1 MTRHLL
7 ITGGAGFIAGNLTHH
22 WCAAHPDDRVVVLD
36 ALTYAGNRA
45 TIEPL
50 IAAGRI
56 RFVQGDIGD
65 RPLVERLL
73 QEEGITHVAHLA
85 AESHV
90 DRSISGPGAFLA
102 TNVTGTFTLLE
113 AFRAHWQQAGRPD
126 HWRFLHV
133 STDEVFGSL
142 EPDDPPF
149 CETTAYDPRSP
160 YSASK
165 AASDHLA
172 RAWQHTYGL
181 PVLVS
186 NCSNNYGPYH
196 FPEKLIPL
204 TLINILLGRPIP
216 VYGDGRNVR
225 DWLYVEDHCR
235 ALERILL
242 AGQPGS
248 TYCIGGRN
256 EVANIDLVQLLCRLT
271 DELAPQHGVSLP
283 VSPSQQLIS
292 FVADRPGHDRRYA
305 IDARRIEAE
314 LGWCPQVSVE
324 EGLRRTVQWYLTHR
338 SWWQP
343 LLSAEYS
350 GYLQRQYGQALSA

>member
-1 MTRHLL
+1 MNRHVL

-22 WCAAHPDDRVVVLD
+22 WCAAHPQDRVVVLD

-50 IAAGRI
+50 IEADRI
-56 RFVQGDIGD
+56 RFVQGDICD
-65 RPLVERLL
+65 RPLVERVLA
-73 QEEGITHVAHLA
+73 EEGITHVAHLA

-90 DRSISGPGAFLA
+90 DRSITGPGAFLA

-113 AFRAHWQQAGRPD
+113 AFRAHWMRAGQPQA
-126 HWRFLHV
+126 WRFLHV

-142 EPDDPPF
+142 EPTDPPF

-196 FPEKLIPL
+196 YPEKLIPL
-204 TLINILLGRPIP
+204 ALVNGLRGQPIP

-235 ALERILL
+235 ALELILTQ
-242 AGQPGS
+242 AEPGS

-256 EVANIDLVQLLCRLT
+256 EVANIDLVTLLCDLL
-271 DELAPQHGVSLP
+271 DELAPLHGVTLP
-283 VSPSQQLIS
+283 VSPSRELITY
-292 FVADRPGHDRRYA
+292 VNDRPGHDRRYA
-305 IDARRIEAE
+305 IDAGRIEAD
-314 LGWCPQVSVE
+314 LGWRPQVTVQ
-324 EGLRRTVQWYLTHR
+324 EGLRRTVAWYLTHQA
-338 SWWQP
+338 WWEP
-343 LLSAEYS
+343 LLPKVV
-350 GYLQRQYGQALSA
+350 RQPTGQ

>member
-1 MTRHLL
+1 MSRAVL

-22 WCAAHPDDRVVVLD
+22 WCTAHPEDRVVVLD
-36 ALTYAGNRA
+36 ALTYAGNLA
-45 TIEPL
+45 TIQPL
-50 IAAGRI
+50 IDAGRI
-56 RFVQGDIGD
+56 RFVQGDITD
-65 RPLVERLL
+65 RALVDGLL
-73 QEEGITHVAHLA
+73 AEDGITHVAHLA

-90 DRSISGPGAFLA
+90 DRSIRGPGAFLS

-113 AFRAHWQQAGRPD
+113 AFRAHWMAAGQPAQ
-126 HWRFLHV
+126 WRLLHV

-142 EPDDPPF
+142 EAEDPPF

-196 FPEKLIPL
+196 YPEKLIPL
-204 TLINILLGRPIP
+204 TLVNILQGKPIP

-235 ALERILL
+235 ALDVILNK
-242 AGQPGS
+242 GEPGS

-256 EVANIDLVQLLCRLT
+256 EVANIDLVSMVCELM
-271 DELAPQHGVSLP
+271 DELAPLHGVRLP
-283 VSPSQQLIS
+283 VSPSRELIS
-292 FVADRPGHDRRYA
+292 YVTDRPGHDRRYA
-305 IDARRIEAE
+305 IDARKIAAE
-314 LGWCPQVSVE
+314 LGWTPQVSVQ
-324 EGLRRTVQWYLTHR
+324 EGLRRTVEWYLTHQA
-338 SWWQP
+338 WWEP
-343 LLSAEYS
+343 LLQKAGLS
-350 GYLQRQYGQALSA
+350 GTGA

>member
-1 MTRHLL
+1 MTRHVL

-22 WCAAHPDDRVVVLD
+22 WCAAHPEDRVVVLD

-45 TIEPL
+45 TIQPL
-50 IAAGRI
+50 IEAGRI
-56 RFVQGDIGD
+56 RFVRGDITD
-65 RPLVERLL
+65 RPLVDGLL
-73 QEEGITHVAHLA
+73 AEETISHVAHLA

-90 DRSISGPGAFLA
+90 DRSISGPGAFLS

-113 AFRAHWQQAGRPD
+113 AFRAHWQQAGRPE

-142 EPDDPPF
+142 EADDPPF
-149 CETTAYDPRSP
+149 CESTSYDPRSP

-172 RAWQHTYGL
+172 RAWHHTYGL

-204 TLINILLGRPIP
+204 SLVNILQGKPIP
-216 VYGDGRNVR
+216 VYGDGQNVR

-235 ALERILL
+235 ALDLILTK
-242 AGQPGS
+242 GEPGS

-256 EVANIDLVQLLCRLT
+256 EVANIDLVTMLCDLL
-271 DELAPQHGVSLP
+271 DALAPENGVSLP
-283 VSPSQQLIS
+283 VSPSRQLITS
-292 FVADRPGHDRRYA
+292 VADRPGHDRRYS
-305 IDARRIEAE
+305 IDASKMEAE
-314 LGWCPQVSVE
+314 LGWRPQVSVQ
-324 EGLRRTVQWYLTHR
+324 EGLRRTVEWYLAHQE
-338 SWWQP
+338 WWQP
-343 LLSAEYS
+343 LLSRS
-350 GYLQRQYGQALSA
+350 QGV